1 MCLNNA
7 RFDENLG
14 YILYPI
20 RNHQG
25 KKIMFG
31 RIKSYIRNRET
42 INKLESL
49 SDRELR
55 DIGINRYEIRHV
67 AKTGR

>member
-1 MCLNNA
+1 
-7 RFDENLG
+7 
-14 YILYPI
+14 
-20 RNHQG
+20 
-25 KKIMFG
+25 MFG